1 MVLAGFLLVGFMT
14 PAEFRLDQIRANP
27 DRIAASQALAAAY
40 EAAAG
45 ALLDRPLACA
55 PRDLV
60 AGFRWSAVRRDELL
74 LPSDL
79 ERHLRAG

>member
-1 MVLAGFLLVGFMT
+1 LRSAG
-14 PAEFRLDQIRANP
+14 
-27 DRIAASQALAAAY
+27 IAAEQVVGYLASSL
-40 EAAAG
+40 G
-45 ALLDRPLACA
+45 LLDRPLACA